1 MKRRIILL
9 ISALIISINVNAQLD
24 RSIQPKGGPTPKI
37 KLEKPQEFK
46 LKNGVKVL
54 VVENHKL
61 PRVAYSLS
69 IDNRPIIEGE
79 KAGVTSLLGSI
90 LGNGTTTIPKDEFNE
105 EIDFLGASLNIG
117 FSGGFASTLT
127 RNNERV
133 VELMADAVINPLLSE
148 EEFNKEKDKLIEALK
163 AEKKSLDA
171 IAGRV
176 GSALSYGKNHA
187 YGEFITEESLNN
199 ITFED
204 VLEYHERY
212 FKPNNSYLVVIGDV
226 NYKEIKSM
234 ISDKFGAWK
243 KGKSHTDPIPVLTPN
258 VNLTEINFIDLPTAT
273 QSSISVTNNVDLK
286 MNDKDYH
293 AALITN
299 NILGGGGEGYL
310 FKNLR
315 EDKGYTYGAYSSL
328 GSSRYGVSR
337 FTAGAKVR
345 NVVTD
350 SAVVEIIKEINR
362 IKTENVDAELLKN
375 AKAKYVGNFIRR
387 IENPQV
393 GAKYAVDIKLN
404 DLPKDFYETYLEKI
418 NAVSAEDV
426 KRVANKYFN
435 YPNGT
440 RIIVVG
446 KGSDVADNLA
456 ENVGWPVTYFDHYAN
471 SIAKPVFNKAIPEG
485 LTASQVMNN
494 YINAIGGRDLLES
507 VNTVIQKG
515 DLVVPPGSPF
525 KPQVII
531 KHKLPNK
538 YFFTIEASMP
548 GQSMANNSM
557 GRSGRR
563 GPSSGGMRPAS
574 APSMSGNKMTLMKF
588 TFDGETGYLEAQG
601 QRTPLEEEQ
610 INEMKSNNEIWEE
623 LGYSEDE
630 IELVSINSIDFKDA
644 YKVKITEGEKI
655 SYRYY
660 GVDSGLLLSDEKQDD
675 NNNITATFY
684 SDYRDVNGV
693 KFPFYVNIT
702 AQKMEVNMTEILINE
717 ELKDSEF

>member
-1 MKRRIILL
+1 MRRRIILL
-9 ISALIISINVNAQLD
+9 ITALIISISVSAQLD

-46 LKNGVKVL
+46 LKNGIKVL

-90 LGNGTTTIPKDEFNE
+90 LGNGTTTISKDEFNE

-148 EEFNKEKDKLIEALK
+148 EEFNKEKDKLIESLK
-163 AEKKSLDA
+163 ADKKSLDA

-176 GSALSYGKNHA
+176 GGALSYGKNHA
-187 YGEFITEESLNN
+187 YGEFITEETLNN

-204 VLEYHERY
+204 VLEYHKKY

-226 NYKEIKSM
+226 NYKEIKSL
-234 ISDKFGAWK
+234 ISEKFGAWK
-243 KGKSHTDPIPVLTPN
+243 KGKSHTDPIPLLTPN

-315 EDKGYTYGAYSSL
+315 EDKGYTYGAYSRL

-446 KGSDVADNLA
+446 KGSDVADNLT

-471 SIAKPVFNKAIPEG
+471 PIAKPVFNKAIPDG
-485 LTASQVMNN
+485 LTASQVINN
-494 YINAIGGRDLLES
+494 YINVVGGRDLLES
-507 VNTVIQKG
+507 VNTLVQKA
-515 DLVVPPGSPF
+515 DVTIPAPF
-525 KPQVII
+525 KPQATI
-531 KHKLPNK
+531 KQMVPNK
-538 YFFTIEASMP
+538 YSMKMEASMN
-548 GQSMANNSM
+548 GQTMKL
-557 GRSGRR
+557 
-563 GPSSGGMRPAS
+563 GGMS
-574 APSMSGNKMTLMKF
+574 
-588 TFDGETGYLEAQG
+588 FDGETGYNEGPQG
-601 QRTPLEEEQ
+601 RNTLDEKV
-610 INEMKSNNEIWEE
+610 INDLKAVKGIFPE
-623 LGYSEDE
+623 LYYSEDE
-630 IELVSINSIDFKDA
+630 IELISINSIDFKDA
-644 YKVKITEGEKI
+644 YKVKITEGEKV

-660 GVDSGLLLSDEKQDD
+660 SVDSSLLLSGEEQDD
-675 NNNITATFY
+675 NNNITSQNY
-684 SDYRDVNGV
+684 GDYRDVNGI
-693 KFPFYVNIT
+693 KFPFYIDIPSQKLELNI
-702 AQKMEVNMTEILINE
+702 TEILINE
-717 ELKDSEF
+717 ELKDSDF

>member
-1 MKRRIILL
+1 MKKRIILL

-46 LKNGVKVL
+46 LKNGIRVL

-61 PRVAYSLS
+61 PRVSYSLR
-69 IDNRPIIEGE
+69 IDNNPIIEGD

-117 FSGGFASTLT
+117 FSGGFASTLSK
-127 RNNERV
+127 NNERV
-133 VELMADAVINPLLSE
+133 VDLMTDAVINPLLSE
-148 EEFNKEKDKLIEALK
+148 EEFNKEKEKLIEALK
-163 AEKKSLDA
+163 ADKKSLDA

-187 YGEFITEESLNN
+187 YGEFITEETLNN

-204 VLEYHERY
+204 VLEYHKKY

-226 NYKEIKSM
+226 DYKEIKSL
-234 ISDKFGAWK
+234 ISEKFGAWK
-243 KGKSHTDPIPVLTPN
+243 KGKSHTDPIPELTAN

-286 MNDKDYH
+286 MNDEEYH

-362 IKTENVDAELLKN
+362 IKTETVDAELLKN

-387 IENPQV
+387 LESPQTI
-393 GAKYAVDIKLN
+393 ANYALNIKLN

-426 KRVANKYFN
+426 KRVANRYFN

-446 KGSDVADNLA
+446 KGSDVADNLT

-485 LTASQVMNN
+485 LTASKVMNN
-494 YINAIGGRDLLES
+494 YINSIGGRDLLES
-507 VNTVIQKG
+507 VNT
-515 DLVVPPGSPF
+515 LVSKAEVTIPGAPF
-525 KPQVII
+525 RPQMTM
-531 KHKLPNK
+531 KQMAPNK
-538 YFFTIEASMP
+538 SSTKMEVNMN
-548 GQSMANNSM
+548 GQ
-557 GRSGRR
+557 
-563 GPSSGGMRPAS
+563 
-574 APSMSGNKMTLMKF
+574 KMTLMKSS
-588 TFDGETGYLEAQG
+588 FDGETGYTEGQG
-601 QRTPLEEEQ
+601 QRKAMDDKQ
-610 INEMKSNNEIWEE
+610 IDRAKAVKGIFEE
-623 LGYSEDE
+623 LYYSEDE
-630 IELVSINSIDFKDA
+630 IELMSINSIDFKDA

-660 GVDSGLLLSDEKQDD
+660 GVDSGLLLSVEEQDD
-675 NNNITATFY
+675 NNNIVSTNY
-684 SDYRDVNGV
+684 SDYRDVNGI
-693 KFPFYVNIT
+693 KFPFSTEIPSQKLELNI
-702 AQKMEVNMTEILINE
+702 TEILINE
-717 ELKDSEF
+717 ELKDSDF

>member
-46 LKNGVKVL
+46 LKNGIRVL

-61 PRVAYSLS
+61 PRVSYSLR
-69 IDNRPIIEGE
+69 IDNNPIIEGD

-117 FSGGFASTLT
+117 FSGGFASTLSK
-127 RNNERV
+127 NNERV
-133 VELMADAVINPLLSE
+133 VDLMTDAVINPLLSE
-148 EEFNKEKDKLIEALK
+148 EEFNKEKEKLIEALK
-163 AEKKSLDA
+163 ADKKSLDA

-187 YGEFITEESLNN
+187 YGEFITEETLNN

-204 VLEYHERY
+204 VLEYHKKY

-226 NYKEIKSM
+226 DYKEIKSL
-234 ISDKFGAWK
+234 ISEKFGAWK
-243 KGKSHTDPIPVLTPN
+243 KGKSHTDPIPELTAN

-286 MNDKDYH
+286 MNDEEYH

-446 KGSDVADNLA
+446 KGSDVADNLS

-485 LTASQVMNN
+485 LTASKVMNN
-494 YINAIGGRDLLES
+494 YINSIGGRDLLES
-507 VNTVIQKG
+507 VNT
-515 DLVVPPGSPF
+515 LVSKAEVTIPGAPF
-525 KPQVII
+525 RPQMTM
-531 KHKLPNK
+531 KQMAPNK
-538 YFFTIEASMP
+538 SSTKMEVNMN
-548 GQSMANNSM
+548 GQ
-557 GRSGRR
+557 
-563 GPSSGGMRPAS
+563 
-574 APSMSGNKMTLMKF
+574 KMTLMKSS
-588 TFDGETGYLEAQG
+588 FDGETGYTEGQG
-601 QRTPLEEEQ
+601 QRKAMDDKQ
-610 INEMKSNNEIWEE
+610 IDRAKAVKGIFEE
-623 LGYSEDE
+623 LYYSEDE
-630 IELVSINSIDFKDA
+630 IELMSINSIDFKDA

-660 GVDSGLLLSDEKQDD
+660 GVDSGLLLSVEEQDD
-675 NNNITATFY
+675 NNNIVSTNY
-684 SDYRDVNGV
+684 SDYRDVNGI
-693 KFPFYVNIT
+693 KFPFSTEIPSQKLELNI
-702 AQKMEVNMTEILINE
+702 TEILINE
-717 ELKDSEF
+717 ELKDSDF

>member
-9 ISALIISINVNAQLD
+9 ITALIISINVNAQLD

-46 LKNGVKVL
+46 LKNGIRVL

-61 PRVAYSLS
+61 PRVSYSLR
-69 IDNRPIIEGE
+69 IDNNPIIEGD

-133 VELMADAVINPLLSE
+133 IELMADAVINPLLSE

-163 AEKKSLDA
+163 ADKKSLDA
-171 IAGRV
+171 IASRV

-187 YGEFITEESLNN
+187 YGEFITEETLNN

-204 VLEYHERY
+204 VLEYHEKY

-234 ISDKFGAWK
+234 ISEKFGAWK
-243 KGKSHTDPIPVLTPN
+243 KGKSHTDPLPELTPN

-286 MNDKDYH
+286 MNDEDYH

-426 KRVANKYFN
+426 KRVANRYFN

-446 KGSDVADNLA
+446 KGSDVADNLT

-485 LTASQVMNN
+485 LTASQVMND
-494 YINAIGGRDLLES
+494 YINAIGGRGLLES
-507 VNTVIQKG
+507 VNT
-515 DLVVPPGSPF
+515 LVFKAEVTIPGAPF
-525 KPQVII
+525 RPQMTI
-531 KHKLPNK
+531 KQMAPNK
-538 YFFTIEASMP
+538 SSTKMEVNMN
-548 GQSMANNSM
+548 GQ
-557 GRSGRR
+557 
-563 GPSSGGMRPAS
+563 
-574 APSMSGNKMTLMKF
+574 KMTLMKSS
-588 TFDGETGYLEAQG
+588 FDGETGYIEQQG
-601 QRTPLEEEQ
+601 QRKAMDE
-610 INEMKSNNEIWEE
+610 KEIDRAKAVKGIFEE
-623 LGYSEDE
+623 LYYSEDE
-630 IELVSINSIDFKDA
+630 IELMSINSIDFKDA
-644 YKVKITEGEKI
+644 YKVKITEGEKV

-660 GVDSGLLLSDEKQDD
+660 SVDSGLLLSVEEQDD
-675 NNNITATFY
+675 NNNIVSTNY
-684 SDYRDVNGV
+684 SDYRDVNGI
-693 KFPFYVNIT
+693 KFPFNTEIPS
-702 AQKMEVNMTEILINE
+702 QKLELNMTEILINE
-717 ELKDSEF
+717 ELKDSDF

>member
-9 ISALIISINVNAQLD
+9 ITALIISISVSAQLD

-46 LKNGVKVL
+46 LKNGIKVL

-61 PRVAYSLS
+61 PRVTYSLS

-90 LGNGTTTIPKDEFNE
+90 LGNGTTTISKDEFNE

-163 AEKKSLDA
+163 ADKKSLDA

-176 GSALSYGKNHA
+176 GGALSYGKNHA
-187 YGEFITEESLNN
+187 YGEFITEETVNN

-204 VLEYHERY
+204 VLEYHKKY

-243 KGKSHTDPIPVLTPN
+243 KGKSHTDPIPSLTPN

-286 MNDKDYH
+286 MNDEDYH

-387 IENPQV
+387 IESPQV

-446 KGSDVADNLA
+446 KGSDVADNLT

-485 LTASQVMNN
+485 LTASEVMNS

-507 VNTVIQKG
+507 VSSLVQKA
-515 DLVVPPGSPF
+515 DVTIPAPF
-525 KPQVII
+525 KPQATI
-531 KHKLPNK
+531 KQMVPNK
-538 YFFTIEASMP
+538 YSMKMEASMN
-548 GQSMANNSM
+548 GQTMKL
-557 GRSGRR
+557 
-563 GPSSGGMRPAS
+563 GGMS
-574 APSMSGNKMTLMKF
+574 
-588 TFDGETGYLEAQG
+588 FDGETGYNEGPQG
-601 QRTPLEEEQ
+601 RNTLDEKV
-610 INEMKSNNEIWEE
+610 INDLKAVKGIFPE
-623 LGYSEDE
+623 LYYSEDE
-630 IELVSINSIDFKDA
+630 IELISINSIDFKDA

-660 GVDSGLLLSDEKQDD
+660 SIDSGLLLSEEQQDD
-675 NNNITATFY
+675 SNNITSQNY
-684 SDYRDVNGV
+684 SDYRDVNGI
-693 KFPFYVNIT
+693 KFPFYVDIPSQKLELNI
-702 AQKMEVNMTEILINE
+702 TEILINE
-717 ELKDSEF
+717 ELKDSDF

>member
-9 ISALIISINVNAQLD
+9 ITALIISINVNAQLD

-46 LKNGVKVL
+46 LKNGIKVL

-61 PRVAYSLS
+61 PRVTYSLS

-90 LGNGTTTIPKDEFNE
+90 LGNGTTTISKDEFNE

-163 AEKKSLDA
+163 ADKKSLDA

-176 GSALSYGKNHA
+176 GGALSYGKNHA
-187 YGEFITEESLNN
+187 YGEFITEETLNN

-204 VLEYHERY
+204 VLEYHKKY

-243 KGKSHTDPIPVLTPN
+243 KGKSHTDPIPSLTPN

-387 IENPQV
+387 IESPQV

-446 KGSDVADNLA
+446 KGSDVADNLT

-471 SIAKPVFNKAIPEG
+471 PIAKPVFNKAIPDG
-485 LTASQVMNN
+485 LTASQVINN
-494 YINAIGGRDLLES
+494 YINVVGGRDLLES
-507 VNTVIQKG
+507 VSSLVQKA
-515 DLVVPPGSPF
+515 DVTIPAPF
-525 KPQVII
+525 KPQATI
-531 KHKLPNK
+531 KQMVPNK
-538 YFFTIEASMP
+538 YSMKMEANMN
-548 GQSMANNSM
+548 GQTMKL
-557 GRSGRR
+557 
-563 GPSSGGMRPAS
+563 GGMS
-574 APSMSGNKMTLMKF
+574 
-588 TFDGETGYLEAQG
+588 FDGETGYNEGPQG
-601 QRTPLEEEQ
+601 RNTLDEKV
-610 INEMKSNNEIWEE
+610 INDLKAVKGIFPE
-623 LGYSEDE
+623 LYYSEDE
-630 IELVSINSIDFKDA
+630 IELISINSIDFKDA
-644 YKVKITEGEKI
+644 YKVKITEGEKV

-660 GVDSGLLLSDEKQDD
+660 SIDSGLLLSEEQQDD
-675 NNNITATFY
+675 SNNITSQNY
-684 SDYRDVNGV
+684 SDYRDVNGI
-693 KFPFYVNIT
+693 KFPFYVDIPSQKLELNI
-702 AQKMEVNMTEILINE
+702 TEILINE
-717 ELKDSEF
+717 ELKDSDF

>member
-9 ISALIISINVNAQLD
+9 ITALIISINVNAQLD

-46 LKNGVKVL
+46 LKNGIKVL

-61 PRVAYSLS
+61 PRVTYSLS

-90 LGNGTTTIPKDEFNE
+90 LGNGTSTIPKDEFNE

-163 AEKKSLDA
+163 ADKKSLDA

-176 GSALSYGKNHA
+176 GGALSYGKNHA
-187 YGEFITEESLNN
+187 YGEFITEETLNN

-204 VLEYHERY
+204 VLEYHKKY

-243 KGKSHTDPIPVLTPN
+243 KGKSHTDPIPSLTPN

-446 KGSDVADNLA
+446 KGSDVADNLT

-471 SIAKPVFNKAIPEG
+471 PIAKPVFNKAIPDG
-485 LTASQVMNN
+485 LTASQVINN
-494 YINAIGGRDLLES
+494 YINVVGGRDLLES
-507 VNTVIQKG
+507 VSSLVQKA
-515 DLVVPPGSPF
+515 DVTIPAPF
-525 KPQVII
+525 KPQATI
-531 KHKLPNK
+531 KQMVPNK
-538 YFFTIEASMP
+538 YSMKMEANMN
-548 GQSMANNSM
+548 GQTMKL
-557 GRSGRR
+557 
-563 GPSSGGMRPAS
+563 GGMS
-574 APSMSGNKMTLMKF
+574 
-588 TFDGETGYLEAQG
+588 FDGETGYNEGPQG
-601 QRTPLEEEQ
+601 RNTLDEKV
-610 INEMKSNNEIWEE
+610 INDLKAVKGIFPE
-623 LGYSEDE
+623 LYYSEDE
-630 IELVSINSIDFKDA
+630 IELISINSIDFKDA
-644 YKVKITEGEKI
+644 YKVKITEGEKV

-660 GVDSGLLLSDEKQDD
+660 SIDSGLLLSEEQQDD
-675 NNNITATFY
+675 SNNITSQNY
-684 SDYRDVNGV
+684 SDYRDVNGI
-693 KFPFYVNIT
+693 KFPFYVDIPSQKLELNI
-702 AQKMEVNMTEILINE
+702 TEILINE
-717 ELKDSEF
+717 ELKDSDF

>member
-9 ISALIISINVNAQLD
+9 ITALIISISVSAQLD

-46 LKNGVKVL
+46 LKNGIKVL

-61 PRVAYSLS
+61 PRVAYSLR
-69 IDNRPIIEGE
+69 IDNRPNIEGE

-90 LGNGTTTIPKDEFNE
+90 LGNGTSTIPKDEFNE

-148 EEFNKEKDKLIEALK
+148 EEFNKEKDKLIEGLK

-176 GSALSYGKNHA
+176 GGALSYGKNHA
-187 YGEFITEESLNN
+187 YGEFITEETLNN

-226 NYKEIKSM
+226 NYKEIKSL
-234 ISDKFGAWK
+234 ISEKFGAWK
-243 KGKSHTDPIPVLTPN
+243 KGKSHTDPIPLLTPN

-286 MNDKDYH
+286 MNDEDYH

-426 KRVANKYFN
+426 KRVANRYFN

-446 KGSDVADNLA
+446 KGSDVAANLT

-471 SIAKPVFNKAIPEG
+471 SIAKPVFNKAIPDG
-485 LTASQVMNN
+485 LTASQVINN

-507 VNTVIQKG
+507 VNT
-515 DLVVPPGSPF
+515 LVSKAEVTIPGAPF
-525 KPQVII
+525 TPKMTLKQMA
-531 KHKLPNK
+531 PNK
-538 YFFTIEASMP
+538 SSTKMEVNMN
-548 GQSMANNSM
+548 GQ
-557 GRSGRR
+557 
-563 GPSSGGMRPAS
+563 
-574 APSMSGNKMTLMKF
+574 KMTLMKSS
-588 TFDGETGYLEAQG
+588 FDGETGYTEGQG
-601 QRTPLEEEQ
+601 QRKAMDQKQ
-610 INEMKSNNEIWEE
+610 IDRAKAVKGIFEE
-623 LGYSEDE
+623 LYYSEDE
-630 IELVSINSIDFKDA
+630 IELMSINSIDFKDA

-660 GVDSGLLLSDEKQDD
+660 SVDSGLLLSVEEQDD
-675 NNNITATFY
+675 NNNIVSTNY
-684 SDYRDVNGV
+684 SDYRDVNGI
-693 KFPFYVNIT
+693 KFPFNTEIPSQKLELNI
-702 AQKMEVNMTEILINE
+702 TEILINE
-717 ELKDSEF
+717 ELKDSDF

>member
-9 ISALIISINVNAQLD
+9 ITALIISISVSAQLD

-46 LKNGVKVL
+46 LKNGIKVL

-90 LGNGTTTIPKDEFNE
+90 LGNGTTTISKDEFNE

-163 AEKKSLDA
+163 ADKKSLDA

-176 GSALSYGKNHA
+176 GGALSYGKNHA
-187 YGEFITEESLNN
+187 YGEFITEETLNN

-204 VLEYHERY
+204 VLEYHKKY

-226 NYKEIKSM
+226 NYKEIKSL
-234 ISDKFGAWK
+234 ISEKFGAWK
-243 KGKSHTDPIPVLTPN
+243 KGKSHTDPIPLLTPN

-446 KGSDVADNLA
+446 KGSDVADNLT

-471 SIAKPVFNKAIPEG
+471 PIAKPVFNKAIPEG
-485 LTASQVMNN
+485 LTASEVMNS

-507 VNTVIQKG
+507 VSSLVQKA
-515 DLVVPPGSPF
+515 DVTIPAPF
-525 KPQVII
+525 KPQATI
-531 KHKLPNK
+531 KQMVPNK
-538 YFFTIEASMP
+538 YSMKMEASMN
-548 GQSMANNSM
+548 GQTMKL
-557 GRSGRR
+557 
-563 GPSSGGMRPAS
+563 GGMS
-574 APSMSGNKMTLMKF
+574 
-588 TFDGETGYLEAQG
+588 FDGETGYNEGPQG
-601 QRTPLEEEQ
+601 RNTLDEKV
-610 INEMKSNNEIWEE
+610 INDLKAVKGIFPE
-623 LGYSEDE
+623 LYYSEDE
-630 IELVSINSIDFKDA
+630 IELISINSIDFKDA
-644 YKVKITEGEKI
+644 YKVKITEGEKV

-660 GVDSGLLLSDEKQDD
+660 SVDSSLLLSGEEQDD
-675 NNNITATFY
+675 NNNITSQNY
-684 SDYRDVNGV
+684 GDYRDVNGI
-693 KFPFYVNIT
+693 KFPFYIDIPSQKLELNI
-702 AQKMEVNMTEILINE
+702 TEILINE
-717 ELKDSEF
+717 ELKDSDF